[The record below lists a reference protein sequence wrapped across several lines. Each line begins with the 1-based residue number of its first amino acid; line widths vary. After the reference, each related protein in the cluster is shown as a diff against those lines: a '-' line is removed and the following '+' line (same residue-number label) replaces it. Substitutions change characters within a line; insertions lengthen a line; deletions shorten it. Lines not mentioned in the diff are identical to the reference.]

1 MTPLVMLQQ
10 DIEKTS
16 FPPFAI
22 HPSFGKL
29 STGAWLAQI
38 SAWTTLVQRDEDLSL
53 PVLQF
58 SSVTQSRPMHWNPMD
73 CSREGLPILHYL
85 PELVLTHIHRG
96 GDAIQPTCRLS
107 SHPLPG
113 FKFPQHQGLF
123 QWVSSSHQVAKIL
136 EFQLQH
142 LYLPHMQSSWPEWM
156 VSAQNHSK
164 PNCWAMRTHS

>member
-58 SSVTQSRPMHWNPMD
+58 SSVTQSRPMH
-73 CSREGLPILHYL
+73 
-85 PELVLTHIHRG
+85 
-96 GDAIQPTCRLS
+96 
-107 SHPLPG
+107 
-113 FKFPQHQGLF
+113 
-123 QWVSSSHQVAKIL
+123 
-136 EFQLQH
+136 
-142 LYLPHMQSSWPEWM
+142 
-156 VSAQNHSK
+156 
-164 PNCWAMRTHS
+164 